1 HEPAPDLG
9 GRAQR
14 RQLVGRGAPYPPQH
28 RRPADGGRDQARHQQ
43 YEPEQDARAN
53 RVERP
58 PHHCSAWA
66 TSRPSRT
73 TPITTDF
80 AGTSPLVSNAIVD
93 VPAKSVDR
101 KSTRLNSGHVAIS
114 YAVFCLKKKK

>member
-1 HEPAPDLG
+1 GGGGGLPPCAGLREPARREPAPAPG
-9 GRAQR
+9 GRAHAPNP
-14 RQLVGRGAPYPPQH
+14 VARGAPSPPQR

-43 YEPEQDARAN
+43 HEPEQDARAN

-80 AGTSPLVSNAIVD
+80 AGTSPLVSNAIVP
-93 VPAKSVDR
+93 VTPSNAAR
-101 KSTRLNSGHVAIS
+101 P
-114 YAVFCLKKKK
+114 